1 MAKSWTMN
9 QPPSQSQTIPTPRRL
24 LARVRD
30 VMAGSGNPEERLNET
45 VAIIAADAVAE
56 VCSIYVLRAGE
67 VLELFA
73 TEGLSP
79 DAVHNTR
86 LRVGEGLIGLI
97 AAQARPMAFD
107 DAPSHPDFVFREE
120 TGEEKYQS
128 LMGVPIMRGGRVI
141 GVIAVQNKT
150 SRQYTEEEIETLQTV
165 AMVVAELVSSGD
177 LIARNEQLPADGN
190 ALLPLRIAGVGLNS
204 GIGIGTAVSHHHEFH
219 ITNLVA
225 DDIEAEQERLR
236 QAVKEMHGALDDL
249 LDSTDING
257 AGEHRDILESYR
269 MIAED
274 AGWFSRIDEA
284 ITTGLTA
291 EAAVQKV
298 QNEIRARMSQIT
310 DPYLRE
316 RIHDLD
322 DLAGRLLQHLLGEST
337 MAPDFPETGTV
348 ILIARNMGPAQLLD
362 YDRSRL
368 GGLVLE
374 EGSATAHVTIVAR
387 ALDIPV
393 VGQVRDVLDKI
404 ETGDPVIVDGRNG
417 QVFLRP
423 GEEVQQR
430 FQASLKNREKQLA
443 SYAQL
448 RDLPAVTTDGVD
460 IGLFINAGL
469 LIDLPHIHETAA
481 DGVGLYRTEVPFMV
495 RSDFPNVD
503 DQTALYTKVIE
514 QADGKPVTFRTLD
527 IGGDKML
534 SYVGDSNEENPA
546 MGWRAIRV
554 SLDRPIM
561 LRQQLRALIR
571 AMAGRELRVMFPMIA
586 EVYEFQQARKL
597 LDKELERAKEREEAF
612 PDVVKVGVMIEVPSL
627 LLQLPQLLNRVDFI
641 SLGSNDLCQFL
652 FAADRGNPQISE
664 RYDPLSPAILS
675 LFSSLARQCDEAG
688 VPFSLCGEM
697 AASPLDAMALIGAG
711 LRNLSMAPNAIGPVK
726 AMVRSLSVEDLT
738 GYMQTLYASPKHSLR
753 GILHAFAKDHGV
765 AV

>member
-1 MAKSWTMN
+1 
-9 QPPSQSQTIPTPRRL
+9 
-24 LARVRD
+24 
-30 VMAGSGNPEERLNET
+30 
-45 VAIIAADAVAE
+45 
-56 VCSIYVLRAGE
+56 
-67 VLELFA
+67 
-73 TEGLSP
+73 
-79 DAVHNTR
+79 
-86 LRVGEGLIGLI
+86 
-97 AAQARPMAFD
+97 
-107 DAPSHPDFVFREE
+107 
-120 TGEEKYQS
+120 
-128 LMGVPIMRGGRVI
+128 
-141 GVIAVQNKT
+141 
-150 SRQYTEEEIETLQTV
+150 
-165 AMVVAELVSSGD
+165 
-177 LIARNEQLPADGN
+177 LPADGN

-514 QADGKPVTFRTLD
+514 QADVQCPERHRRRQDAV
-527 IGGDKML
+527 
-534 SYVGDSNEENPA
+534 VC
-546 MGWRAIRV
+546 WR
-554 SLDRPIM
+554 
-561 LRQQLRALIR
+561 Q
-571 AMAGRELRVMFPMIA
+571 
-586 EVYEFQQARKL
+586 
-597 LDKELERAKEREEAF
+597 
-612 PDVVKVGVMIEVPSL
+612 
-627 LLQLPQLLNRVDFI
+627 
-641 SLGSNDLCQFL
+641 
-652 FAADRGNPQISE
+652 
-664 RYDPLSPAILS
+664 
-675 LFSSLARQCDEAG
+675 
-688 VPFSLCGEM
+688 
-697 AASPLDAMALIGAG
+697 
-711 LRNLSMAPNAIGPVK
+711 
-726 AMVRSLSVEDLT
+726 
-738 GYMQTLYASPKHSLR
+738 
-753 GILHAFAKDHGV
+753 
-765 AV
+765 

>member
-1 MAKSWTMN
+1 MSKSPS
-9 QPPSQSQTIPTPRRL
+9 PPQTIPTSRRL

-30 VMAGSGNPEERLNET
+30 VMAGSASPKERLNET
-45 VAIIAADAVAE
+45 VSIIAADAVAE

-86 LRVGEGLIGLI
+86 LRIGEGLIGVI

-107 DAPSHPDFVFREE
+107 DAPSHPDFVFRPE
-120 TGEEKYQS
+120 TGEAEYQS

-141 GVIAVQNKT
+141 GVIAVQNKI

-165 AMVVAELVSSGD
+165 AMVVAELVSGGD
-177 LIARNEQLPADGN
+177 LIARAEQLPADGN
-190 ALLPLRIAGVGLNS
+190 ALLPLRIEGMALNP
-204 GIGIGTAVSHHHEFH
+204 GIGIGVAVSHRAEFH

-225 DDIEAEQERLR
+225 DDIEGERERLR
-236 QAVKEMHGALDDL
+236 LAVSEMHGALDAL
-249 LDSTDING
+249 LDKSDIAG
-257 AGEHRDILESYR
+257 GGEHRDILESYR

-274 AGWFSRIDEA
+274 AGWFARIDEA

-298 QNEIRARMSQIT
+298 HNEIRARMSQIT

-316 RIHDLD
+316 RVHDLE
-322 DLAGRLLQHLLGEST
+322 DLAGRLLQHLLGESAT
-337 MAPDFPETGTV
+337 APDFPETGTV

-362 YDRSRL
+362 YDRTRL

-374 EGSATAHVTIVAR
+374 EGSATAHVSIVAR

-393 VGQVRDVLDKI
+393 VGQARDVLDKI
-404 ETGDPVIVDGRNG
+404 ETGEPVIVDGGNG

-430 FQASLKNREKQLA
+430 FRASLKAREKQLA
-443 SYAQL
+443 AYAQL

-469 LIDLPHIHETAA
+469 LIDLPHMHETGA

-495 RSDFPNVD
+495 SSDFPNVD
-503 DQTALYTKVIE
+503 EQTALYSKVLA

-527 IGGDKML
+527 IGGDKVL
-534 SYVGDSNEENPA
+534 PYVMENNEENPA

-561 LRQQLRALIR
+561 LRHQLRALIR
-571 AMAGRELRVMFPMIA
+571 ASVGTELRVMFPMIA
-586 EVYEFQQARKL
+586 DVHEFQEAKKL
-597 LDKELERAKEREEAF
+597 LDKELERARGRDENL
-612 PDVVKVGVMIEVPSL
+612 PDAVKVGVMIEVPSL
-627 LLQLPQLLNRVDFI
+627 LFQLPALLSRLDFVSI
-641 SLGSNDLCQFL
+641 GSNDLCQFL
-652 FAADRGNPQISE
+652 FAADRGNPLLSD

-675 LFSSLARQCDEAG
+675 LFSSIAEQCEEAS
-688 VPFSLCGEM
+688 VALNLCGEM

-711 LRNLSMAPNAIGPVK
+711 LRNLSMAPNAVGPVK
-726 AMVRSLSVEDLT
+726 AMVRSLSAGELT
-738 GYMQTLYASPKHSLR
+738 HYLQTMYASPRRSLR
-753 GILHAFAKDHGV
+753 RILHAFAKDHGV
-765 AV
+765 VL